1 MVKELEDAPRDEI
14 AVVLDADASAVVE
27 DSFDVQVRAAG
38 SILRAH
44 ASHNRRAVLAV
55 NSAAR
60 PSVRVTS
67 LDGDWLAALAVLA
80 EAEADG
86 TRPVV
91 ELLSR
96 ESGPASRARRDRRDH
111 GPPLGRAR
119 DEARA
124 ALARRTGRQHRLGRQ
139 PRASPAGRRRSSRS
153 CSGSRPRASPSPS
166 SAAATRSQPCSARR
180 PPSGARMA
188 RTAGV
193 YVFPALLI
201 TLGWLR
207 LEETHAAGADWLWV
221 VLLALVPALA
231 PTVWLRLA
239 LVAPAALIAAWV
251 ALDTPAIDDRP
262 GFFAPVLDRF
272 ANGVGSFYDVTVPFN
287 ALEHQRMH
295 GVVLLAIFGFC
306 VVLAQAIAAR
316 RPLLAMLVVIGGAG
330 WPAALYS
337 SRSIA
342 YGVVI
347 LAAALW
353 VLAGLRSARR
363 LPALVA
369 GTAIVIAAAAAAS
382 SAAVA
387 KDGVLSWSSGAA
399 AAPDSRSPSATCGR
413 AATAGSS
420 FRRRREQCCGSPGR
434 SAGSTGGRRRSTS
447 STPTAGSRTR
457 RRSRPAPRAA
467 SPERPALAHA
477 LAQPQYLDSP
487 GRRGGRAPRHPRR
500 RATQPVALD
509 APSLGSVFHLSDGLV
524 RAYNGIK
531 RGQRYTVYSYA
542 PRPGPS
548 ALARLEAEYPPALD
562 RFLDIGRTRV
572 DPFGVPGRD
581 RLVDGLFKDDR
592 YLALWPYQA
601 MWQEARRLRADA
613 RTPYGA
619 VVAIETWL
627 RSTGGFT
634 YDENPPATGGAPPL
648 AHFVAE
654 GKRGY
659 CQHFAGAM
667 ALMLRMLGIP
677 ARVAAGFTSG
687 KYEDGGWTVTDH
699 NAHAWVEV
707 WFPGFG
713 WLPFDPT
720 PGRGSLTANYSAS
733 STGFNAGDA
742 ADGFVRG
749 ANGVNGGGADQ
760 LRLLEQKERLAE
772 QAQAGRSAGG
782 KGRSTVW
789 LLVLLALAAIVAL
802 GLVKLV
808 GGVAA
813 TSPGIRGVWPE
824 QPAGSSSTSSPTRAS
839 PSARA

>member
-1 MVKELEDAPRDEI
+1 M
-14 AVVLDADASAVVE
+14 
-27 DSFDVQVRAAG
+27 
-38 SILRAH
+38 
-44 ASHNRRAVLAV
+44 
-55 NSAAR
+55 
-60 PSVRVTS
+60 
-67 LDGDWLAALAVLA
+67 
-80 EAEADG
+80 
-86 TRPVV
+86 
-91 ELLSR
+91 
-96 ESGPASRARRDRRDH
+96 
-111 GPPLGRAR
+111 
-119 DEARA
+119 
-124 ALARRTGRQHRLGRQ
+124 
-139 PRASPAGRRRSSRS
+139 
-153 CSGSRPRASPSPS
+153 
-166 SAAATRSQPCSARR
+166 
-180 PPSGARMA
+180 
-188 RTAGV
+188 
-193 YVFPALLI
+193 
-201 TLGWLR
+201 
-207 LEETHAAGADWLWV
+207 
-221 VLLALVPALA
+221 
-231 PTVWLRLA
+231 
-239 LVAPAALIAAWV
+239 
-251 ALDTPAIDDRP
+251 
-262 GFFAPVLDRF
+262 
-272 ANGVGSFYDVTVPFN
+272 
-287 ALEHQRMH
+287 
-295 GVVLLAIFGFC
+295 
-306 VVLAQAIAAR
+306 
-316 RPLLAMLVVIGGAG
+316 
-330 WPAALYS
+330 
-337 SRSIA
+337 
-342 YGVVI
+342 
-347 LAAALW
+347 
-353 VLAGLRSARR
+353 
-363 LPALVA
+363 
-369 GTAIVIAAAAAAS
+369 IAAAAAAS

-387 KDGVLSWSSGAA
+387 KDGVLSWEQWSGGGPGQPVSVSYVWEGSYGGIEFPKKERTVLRITGPKRGLYWRATTLDQF
-399 AAPDSRSPSATCGR
+399 DSDRWLENPT
-413 AATAGSS
+413 
-420 FRRRREQCCGSPGR
+420 PL
-434 SAGSTGGRRRSTS
+434 STGPASGRLPNDPLLPTRSLNRSTWI
-447 STPTAGSRTR
+447 RQDV
-457 RRSRPAPRAA
+457 
-467 SPERPALAHA
+467 EVVALRDTHVVA
-477 LAQPQYLDSP
+477 
-487 GRRGGRAPRHPRR
+487 
-500 RATQPVALD
+500 ATQPVALD

-524 RAYNGIK
+524 RAYNGLK

-548 ALARLEAEYPPALD
+548 ELARLEAEYPPALD

-592 YLALWPYQA
+592 YLALWPYEA

-782 KGRSTVW
+782 EGRSTVW
-789 LLVLLALAAIVAL
+789 LLVLLALAADRRARSRQAR
-802 GLVKLV
+802 
-808 GGVAA
+808 AA
-813 TSPGIRGVWPE
+813 AQPLPHPGSEASGRRGPPRARRLPRRPGHRGQREHDARGAARARACRAGRRRPAVRSCARGSPVR
-824 QPAGSSSTSSPTRAS
+824 PAGGQRRRREPCAPGAAEAHCACSGTGLGRP
-839 PSARA
+839 ARLRGLLALRSLRT